1 METGGGGDWRPARR
15 RRLLEAA
22 VTGDRRRW
30 GLRACGLGAWRVARA
45 GGGAAACGLR
55 ESGAGWPGL
64 AAGRLGCRRLAAGL
78 GASRLAAGCG
88 WID

>member
-45 GGGAAACGLR
+45 GGGAAAWAPHAWPP
-55 ESGAGWPGL
+55 GAGGSTE
-64 AAGRLGCRRLAAGL
+64 GVR
-78 GASRLAAGCG
+78 
-88 WID
+88 